1 MLQFFKKSKN
11 ATETHTQKD
20 CVVDGEGVVTEQT
33 CQKWFAV
40 LHAVNF
46 SLKDSPKSARPVK
59 VDSDKIQTLLGPYYV
74 PLLLC

>member
-1 MLQFFKKSKN
+1 MQLK
-11 ATETHTQKD
+11 HTQKD
-20 CVVDGEGVVTEQT
+20 CVVDGEGAVTEQT

-59 VDSDKIQTLLGPYYV
+59 VDSDKIQTLFEYSQ
-74 PLLLC
+74 CRR

>member
-1 MLQFFKKSKN
+1 M
-11 ATETHTQKD
+11 
-20 CVVDGEGVVTEQT
+20 DGEGVVTEQT

-59 VDSDKIQTLLGPYYV
+59 VDSDKIQTLFEYSQ
-74 PLLLC
+74 CRR